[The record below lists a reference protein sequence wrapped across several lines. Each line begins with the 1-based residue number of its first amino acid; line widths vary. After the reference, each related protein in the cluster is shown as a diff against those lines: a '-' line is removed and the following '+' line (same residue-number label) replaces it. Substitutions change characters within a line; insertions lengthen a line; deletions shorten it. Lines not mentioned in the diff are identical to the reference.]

1 MNIYIYT
8 FLISFILTIILLI
21 FGIPILRRIKFG
33 QSIRGEGPKSHY
45 SKKGTPTMGGI
56 AIILGTVFSFVY
68 VIFNK
73 IEIDKHDILL
83 LVMPLIM
90 YSFIGFIDDYLIVV
104 KRNNKGI
111 KAKSKMFFQI
121 IWASLYY
128 FVFLDKGMSSIINV
142 FGLNIDLK
150 WGYGILI
157 LLMLVSSSNAVN
169 LSDGLDGLASGLMV
183 IAIMAVVVLAVFQK
197 NTSVLLFS
205 ICLLGALLGFLCYN
219 FNPAKVFMGNT
230 GSLALGATLANMFI
244 LLKME
249 VLLIIIGFV
258 FVIETLSVI
267 IQVIYFKLTK
277 GKRIFKM
284 APLHHHYELKGY
296 LEVEVDFIFWFIGI
310 IFALFGI
317 LLGIWVF
324 I

>member
-8 FLISFILTIILLI
+8 FLISFVLSIFLLV
-21 FGIPILRRIKFG
+21 FGIPILRIIKFG
-33 QSIRGEGPKSHY
+33 QSIRGDGPQSHL

-56 AIILGTVFSFVY
+56 AIIIATIIAFVY
-68 VIFNK
+68 IVLNK
-73 IEIDKHDILL
+73 VEIDNHDILL
-83 LVMPLIM
+83 LVMPLVM
-90 YSFIGFIDDYLIVV
+90 YSIIGFIDDYLIVV

-111 KAKSKMFFQI
+111 SARAKMFFQI
-121 IWASLYY
+121 IWAALYY
-128 FVFLDKGMSSIINV
+128 YVFIDKGMSSEINL
-142 FGLNIDLK
+142 FGLMIDLK

-183 IAIMAVVVLAVFQK
+183 IALLAVVVISVYQK
-197 NTSVLLFS
+197 NTSVIIFS

-219 FNPAKVFMGNT
+219 FKPAKVFMGNT

-258 FVIETLSVI
+258 FVLETLSVI
-267 IQVIYFKLTK
+267 IQVGYFKLTK

-296 LEVEVDFIFWFIGI
+296 QEVEVDLLFWFFGILSAVIGI
-310 IFALFGI
+310 I
-317 LLGIWVF
+317 LGIKVF
-324 I
+324 M